1 MHSAELDAIAHTGH
15 GAPAP
20 GPDAFPLLDRIDRV
34 LVVCAMAATVVS
46 GLVLTYSVIVREF
59 LRWST
64 DWQDEISVF
73 LLVGATFLSTPWVQ
87 ARRGHIA
94 IEAVTGLLSPRVR
107 RIRLL
112 LADLVCLAFTSLF
125 GWLCWKLLLEAIES
139 GEVTDSVFAPPLW
152 FPYSLMTSGVI
163 LLALRF
169 LVQVVQDFIGVMRI
183 GRT

>member
-1 MHSAELDAIAHTGH
+1 MRSAELDAIAHTGH
-15 GAPAP
+15 AAP
-20 GPDAFPLLDRIDRV
+20 GGEQAAFPVLDRIDRV
-34 LVVCAMAATVVS
+34 LVVASMAATVAA

-73 LLVGATFLSTPWVQ
+73 LLVGATFLSAPWVQ

-94 IEAVTGLLSPRVR
+94 IEAVTGLLSPRAQ
-107 RIRLL
+107 RIRLAF
-112 LADLVCLAFTSLF
+112 ADLVCLAFTTMF
-125 GWLCWKLLLEAIES
+125 GWLCWKLLVEAIES

-152 FPYSLMTSGVI
+152 FPYGLMTAGAT

-169 LVQVVQDFIGVMRI
+169 LVQVVQDLMRI
-183 GRT
+183 GGK